1 MGEKYQDARSIEEN
15 KIDILSVLEDVTKRF
30 RETWWIFLIIVL
42 AGAGAG
48 YLKGKISYHEKY
60 EASASFVV
68 SAGVQ
73 SNVISSNYYN
83 KITTEQMNAT
93 FPYILTSG
101 ALGKVVAN
109 DLGMS
114 SVPGTISAEML
125 GDTNLFQIKVVAA
138 DGQTAYDIL
147 QSVINNYPQVARYV
161 IGDTQLKLLDE
172 TGVPSQP
179 MNKPAYKRNIVLG
192 TAITVCLCLLIML
205 IRTAART
212 TVKNQDD
219 LKKFLNIKYLCG
231 IPQLHF
237 KRRST
242 RQNPRI
248 LVDNPVMPD
257 IYTEAMDTL
266 QVRLT
271 RIMKEKHMKTF
282 MVTSAL
288 AGEGKT
294 TTACN
299 IALLLAQKGYKVL
312 LLDGDLRNP
321 SVANLFKLEKKKGG
335 LCDVLNGEKKA
346 EEVILR
352 YDDTGLYIIPG
363 GEPVQRVKR
372 LYTNDVL
379 KEMIQRYR
387 EEMDFILI
395 DTPPCAIMN
404 DASLIADSVEA
415 CIMVIRQDYARRDKI
430 LLGAEMIAQT
440 GTLLVGCAINGET
453 TGIGSY
459 GYGKYGYGRYGY
471 GRYGYGKYGY
481 GKQK

>member
-1 MGEKYQDARSIEEN
+1 MGERYRDTENTEEN
-15 KIDILSVLEDVTKRF
+15 KIDLISVLEDVIKRF
-30 RETWWIFLIIVL
+30 RETWWLFLLIVL
-42 AGAGAG
+42 AGASGG
-48 YLKGKISYHEKY
+48 YLSAKFSYHEQY
-60 EASASFVV
+60 EATASFVV
-68 SAGVQ
+68 TVGNQ
-73 SNVISSNYYN
+73 NNVISSNYYN

-101 ALGKVVAN
+101 ALSRVVAN
-109 DLGMS
+109 DLGVT

-125 GDTNLFQIKVVAA
+125 GDTNLFQIKVIAE

-147 QSVINNYPQVARYV
+147 QSVVNNYPQVARYV

-172 TGVPSQP
+172 TGVPDQP
-179 MNKPAYKRNIVLG
+179 MNQPGYKRNIVLG
-192 TAITVCLCLLIML
+192 IAAAMCLCFLI
-205 IRTAART
+205 IIVRVTART
-212 TVKNQDD
+212 TVRNQED
-219 LKKFLNIKYLCG
+219 LKKFLNVKYLCG
-231 IPQLHF
+231 IPQLQF

-242 RQNPRI
+242 RQKHRI
-248 LVDNPVMPD
+248 LVDNPIVPD

-321 SVANLFKLEKKKGG
+321 SVAKLFNLEKKKSG
-335 LCDVLNGEKKA
+335 LCDVLDGKKKA
-346 EEVILR
+346 EELICR
-352 YDDTGLYIIPG
+352 YEDTSLYILSG

-372 LYTNDVL
+372 LYTNNVL
-379 KEMIQRYR
+379 KDLIQSYR
-387 EEMDFILI
+387 EKMDFILI

-415 CIMVIRQDYARRDKI
+415 CVMVIRQDYARRDKI

-471 GRYGYGKYGY
+471 GKYGYGKYGY
-481 GKQK
+481 GKKK

>member
-1 MGEKYQDARSIEEN
+1 MGERYRDEESIEEN
-15 KIDILSVLEDVTKRF
+15 KIDLLAVIGDMIKRF
-30 RETWWIFLIIVL
+30 RETWWLFLIIVL
-42 AGAGAG
+42 VGAGAG
-48 YLKGKISYHEKY
+48 FLKEKTSYHEQY
-60 EASASFVV
+60 EATASFVV
-68 SAGVQ
+68 TAGANG
-73 SNVISSNYYN
+73 NVVAGNYYN

-101 ALGKVVAN
+101 ALSRVVAN

-114 SVPGTISAEML
+114 SVPGMISAEML
-125 GDTNLFQIKVVAA
+125 GDTNIFQIKVVAA

-179 MNKPAYKRNIVLG
+179 MNQPSYKRSIALG
-192 TAITVCLCLLIML
+192 IAGALLLCLLIMVV
-205 IRTAART
+205 RTAART

-231 IPQLHF
+231 IPQLYF

-257 IYTEAMDTL
+257 IYLEAMDTL
-266 QVRLT
+266 QVRLA
-271 RIMKEKHMKTF
+271 RIMKEKQMKTF

-321 SVANLFKLEKKKGG
+321 SVANLFKLDKGKGG
-335 LCDVLNGEKKA
+335 LCDVLDGEKKA
-346 EEVILR
+346 EEVICR
-352 YDDTGLYIIPG
+352 YEETSLYIIPG
-363 GEPVQRVKR
+363 GTPVQRVKR
-372 LYTNDVL
+372 LYTNNVL
-379 KEMIQRYR
+379 KELVQRYK
-387 EEMDFILI
+387 EKMDFILI

-404 DASLIADSVEA
+404 DASLIADSVEG
-415 CIMVIRQDYARRDKI
+415 CVMVIRQDYARRDKI
-430 LLGAEMIAQT
+430 LLGAEVIAQT
-440 GTLLVGCAINGET
+440 GTLLIGCAINGEM

-481 GKQK
+481 GKKK